1 MQISGLHLCRLVIDH
16 KDVIANLRPLFVVDY
31 QGGRN
36 GRLFLFPVGSKL
48 PF

>member
-16 KDVIANLRPLFVVDY
+16 KDVIADMRPLFVVDY

-36 GRLFLFPVGSKL
+36 GRLFFISFCYKV